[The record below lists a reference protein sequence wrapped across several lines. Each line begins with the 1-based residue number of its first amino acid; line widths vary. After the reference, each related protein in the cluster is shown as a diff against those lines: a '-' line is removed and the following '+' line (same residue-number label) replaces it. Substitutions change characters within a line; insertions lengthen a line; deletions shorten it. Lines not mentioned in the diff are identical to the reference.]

1 MTLKYHYC
9 YLTMSMF
16 SETNWTHICKHR
28 IWLQKNL
35 TIWSLK
41 ICILQ
46 YIGWIQNCWA
56 YIFCEKTTTLS
67 CTDSHITL
75 SKVRI
80 LLFRCVTSSIII
92 FSLIHL
98 RFTRKYPNIYTMTGR
113 YLYFLRFKNVKATK
127 TYHLFKHVSKI
138 IFR

>member
-1 MTLKYHYC
+1 MFFLWICMSDCEMLFFYLPSIIWKHRIWLQKKPTIWSLTLKYHYC

-16 SETNWTHICKHR
+16 SETNRTHICKHR

-56 YIFCEKTTTLS
+56 YIFVRKLRPWVVLTVI
-67 CTDSHITL
+67 SHWA
-75 SKVRI
+75 K
-80 LLFRCVTSSIII
+80 FGYFYFVTSPPV
-92 FSLIHL
+92 L
-98 RFTRKYPNIYTMTGR
+98 
-113 YLYFLRFKNVKATK
+113 LYSHWST
-127 TYHLFKHVSKI
+127 
-138 IFR
+138 